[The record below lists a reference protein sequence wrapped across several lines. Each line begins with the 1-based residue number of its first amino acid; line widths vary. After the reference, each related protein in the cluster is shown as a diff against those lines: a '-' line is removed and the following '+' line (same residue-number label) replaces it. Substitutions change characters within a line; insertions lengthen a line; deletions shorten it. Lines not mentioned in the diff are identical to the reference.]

1 MKHLMNLGKAFLAAG
16 IVLEVGGRVAGKLPA
31 AMMVK
36 GYDLR
41 PIAAGGGVLFGV
53 LTAASLVGGKGLASK
68 LTPAA

>member
-16 IVLEVGGRVAGKLPA
+16 LVLEVGGRVAGKLPV
-31 AMMVK
+31 AMAVK

-53 LTAASLVGGKGLASK
+53 LTAASFIGGKGLASK